1 MDCFSGLSVS
11 VCSILFMVLS
21 CILNTNVTLKHKV
34 KNYIQYLNKAFE
46 NRIRLG
52 IMSILMVNDRVEFSA
67 LKEMLDITDGNLASH
82 IAALEKLGYIEV
94 QKQFI
99 GKKPNTTYS
108 VTRAGKKAFNEH
120 LDALEKLLKQRD

>member
-1 MDCFSGLSVS
+1 M
-11 VCSILFMVLS
+11 
-21 CILNTNVTLKHKV
+21 
-34 KNYIQYLNKAFE
+34 KNYIQHLNKAFE

-52 IMSILMVNDRVEFSA
+52 IMSILMVNDKVEFSS

-82 IAALEKLGYIEV
+82 ISALEKLEYIEV

>member
-1 MDCFSGLSVS
+1 
-11 VCSILFMVLS
+11 
-21 CILNTNVTLKHKV
+21 
-34 KNYIQYLNKAFE
+34 
-46 NRIRLG
+46 
-52 IMSILMVNDRVEFSA
+52 MSILMVNDKVEFSS

-82 IAALEKLGYIEV
+82 ISALEKLEYIEV